1 MPPVEMLAMFFC
13 SALLLALAPGP
24 DNLFVL
30 AQAAQHG
37 KRAGLAV
44 TAGLCTG
51 LIGHTV
57 AVACG
62 VAALIMGSPVAFEAL
77 KYCGAAYLLWLS
89 WLSIRAG
96 AGTNVRVDASNAAA
110 PPSLP
115 TARLYGRGIIMNIT
129 NPKVLVFFLA
139 FLPQFASP
147 QYGAMAPQIFIL
159 GLLFIAATIIIFG
172 IISLLAGSLGEQ
184 LKRSWRAQLMLN
196 RLAGTVFAALA
207 IKLALLKH

>member
-1 MPPVEMLAMFFC
+1 MPPAEMLVMFFL

-30 AQAAQHG
+30 AQSAQHG

-51 LIGHTV
+51 LIGHTT

-62 VAALIMGSPVAFEAL
+62 IAALIMSSTVAFDAL

-89 WLSIRAG
+89 WLSFRASADTSANEG
-96 AGTNVRVDASNAAA
+96 AAA
-110 PPSLP
+110 KLP
-115 TARLYGRGIIMNIT
+115 CLPIARLYGRGIIMNIT
-129 NPKVLVFFLA
+129 NPKVLMFFLA

-147 QYGAMAPQIFIL
+147 KYGPMVPQILIL
-159 GLLFIAATIIIFG
+159 GTVFIAATIIIFG
-172 IISLLAGSLGEQ
+172 GISLLAGSLGER
-184 LKRSWRAQLMLN
+184 LKRSRRARLVLN
-196 RLAGTVFAALA
+196 RLAGTLFAGLA
-207 IKLALLKH
+207 IKLAMFRS

>member
-1 MPPVEMLAMFFC
+1 MILPAHILLMFFL

-30 AQAAQHG
+30 AQSAQHG
-37 KRAGLAV
+37 KKAGLAV

-51 LIGHTV
+51 LIVHTT

-62 VAALIMGSPVAFEAL
+62 VAALVVGSPMAFDAL

-89 WLSIRAG
+89 WLSFRAG
-96 AGTNVRVDASNAAA
+96 VNADESGTAAA
-110 PPSLP
+110 RMPATPVH
-115 TARLYGRGIIMNIT
+115 RLYGRGIIMNIT

-147 QYGAMAPQIFIL
+147 KYGTMPPQILIL
-159 GLLFIAATIIIFG
+159 GVLFMLATIIVFG
-172 IISLLAGSLGEQ
+172 AISLLAGSFGER
-184 LKRSWRAQLMLN
+184 LKTSRVAQLVLN
-196 RLAGTVFAALA
+196 RLAGTLFAALA
-207 IKLALLKH
+207 IRLVLFRN